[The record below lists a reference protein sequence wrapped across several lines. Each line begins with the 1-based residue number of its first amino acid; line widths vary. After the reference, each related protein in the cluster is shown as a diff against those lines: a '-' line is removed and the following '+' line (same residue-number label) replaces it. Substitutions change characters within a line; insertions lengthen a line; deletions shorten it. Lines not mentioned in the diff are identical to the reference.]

1 MQFDITMPIFL
12 FLLCFASIKIYKK
25 FEDKLKQI
33 LEEKEFQIKDII
45 ALVAAMGVMISI
57 MVIVPSLALTVI
69 ILFGSPSAGLYEIL
83 ELEGLN
89 LDEIAD
95 FVVNTIPLQGVETVR
110 TEEAVYASLAIFNLF
125 ISSDNQV

>member
-1 MQFDITMPIFL
+1 M
-12 FLLCFASIKIYKK
+12 KVKK
-25 FEDKLKQI
+25 ELTQKWLKA
-33 LEEKEFQIKDII
+33 KRK
-45 ALVAAMGVMISI
+45 
-57 MVIVPSLALTVI
+57 I

-110 TEEAVYASLAIFNLF
+110 TEEAIFVTLGILNILQ
-125 ISSDNQV
+125 I